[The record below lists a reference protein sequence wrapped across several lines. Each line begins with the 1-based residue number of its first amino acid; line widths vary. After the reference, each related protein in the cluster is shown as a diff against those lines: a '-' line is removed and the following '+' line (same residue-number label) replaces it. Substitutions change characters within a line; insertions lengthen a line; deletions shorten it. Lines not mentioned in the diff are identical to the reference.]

1 MRAGRLALLVAVA
14 LTVAVALGSASTASA
29 AAADS
34 AHDRA
39 GLCHLFPWLPW
50 CHHHHDGDCDDP
62 GHHHPHPGDCDGP
75 GGGGPG
81 GGDPGG
87 GGPGGGG
94 PGPGGGGPG
103 PGGPGSGPGGPGPGG
118 PGAPGAGAP
127 GAGATGGTPGAG
139 GVGVIAADTRAPSF
153 LAKPRLHPRRFRAA
167 RGRGVSIAVRTG
179 TTIVYRLSEP
189 ARVTF
194 SVQKRRALS
203 RVCRRRL
210 AVNRHRTGIR
220 CRRWIS
226 LKGRFA
232 KASVAGANSV
242 RFTGRL
248 KRRPL
253 KPGAYRFVIRARDAA
268 GNVAPPKRPTFRI
281 VR

>member
-1 MRAGRLALLVAVA
+1 VRAGRLALLVAAAMA
-14 LTVAVALGSASTASA
+14 LAVALGSASTASA

-34 AHDRA
+34 AHDA

-50 CHHHHDGDCDDP
+50 CHHHHHHHDGDCDDP
-62 GHHHPHPGDCDGP
+62 ADHHPDPGDCDGP
-75 GGGGPG
+75 GGG
-81 GGDPGG
+81 DPGG
-87 GGPGGGG
+87 GGPGPGGGG

-103 PGGPGSGPGGPGPGG
+103 PG
-118 PGAPGAGAP
+118 APGAGGTGGTGGPGTP
-127 GAGATGGTPGAG
+127 GAGATTPGTPG
-139 GVGVIAADTRAPSF
+139 VGAIAADTRAPTF
-153 LAKPRLHPRRFRAA
+153 LAKPRLHPTRFRAA
-167 RGRGVSIAVRTG
+167 RGRGASISVRSG

-194 SVQKRRALS
+194 TVQKHRALS
-203 RVCRRRL
+203 RICRRRL
-210 AVNRHRTGIR
+210 AVNRHRTGLR

-226 LKGRFA
+226 VKGRFA

-242 RFTGRL
+242 HFTGRL

-253 KPGAYRFVIRARDAA
+253 KPGSYRFVIRARDAA

-281 VR
+281 IR